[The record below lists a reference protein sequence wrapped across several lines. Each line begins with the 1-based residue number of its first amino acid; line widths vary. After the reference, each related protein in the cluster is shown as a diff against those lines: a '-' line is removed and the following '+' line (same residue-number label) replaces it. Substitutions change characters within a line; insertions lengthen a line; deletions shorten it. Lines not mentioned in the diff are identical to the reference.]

1 MAKYMKIP
9 TVQEI
14 NKLYERAER
23 GDSSALSDLINTNR
37 QLSRRANNR
46 MSDLRKAGFGD
57 TAAIRRAE
65 YYLQEAGVKGKGFR
79 TGRKLSLDDVT
90 ENLEQVVQFLNYQ
103 TSTVSGERKRR
114 REIINQMRENGINIR
129 KGDENKFLEFLDS
142 DAWSEFKY
150 ISSGRILE
158 EAAEKI
164 NAGASIKEL
173 NEAYEKYQSGEV
185 DIFEAWDE
193 WQGRPED
200 EKNKNNSGTKRKR
213 NRRK

>member
-23 GDSSALSDLINTNR
+23 GDSSALSDLINRNR

-79 TGRKLSLDDVT
+79 TGRKL
-90 ENLEQVVQFLNYQ
+90 
-103 TSTVSGERKRR
+103 
-114 REIINQMRENGINIR
+114 
-129 KGDENKFLEFLDS
+129 
-142 DAWSEFKY
+142 
-150 ISSGRILE
+150 
-158 EAAEKI
+158 
-164 NAGASIKEL
+164 
-173 NEAYEKYQSGEV
+173 
-185 DIFEAWDE
+185 
-193 WQGRPED
+193 
-200 EKNKNNSGTKRKR
+200 
-213 NRRK
+213 